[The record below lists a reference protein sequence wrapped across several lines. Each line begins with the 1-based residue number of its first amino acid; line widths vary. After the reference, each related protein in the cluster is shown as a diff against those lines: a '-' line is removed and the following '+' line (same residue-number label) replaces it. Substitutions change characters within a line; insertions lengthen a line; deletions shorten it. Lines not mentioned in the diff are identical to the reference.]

1 MPNIGPSFFFIVV
14 SPLEEGIVDR
24 FYRQIKTFIDRIALA
39 REPFENRR
47 TRIEFIRPFYRP
59 FFHVSRFQNASIDW
73 HSFESFF
80 VANSFFF
87 PRDRSSK
94 QFFIY
99 PWKLPAYLIVLFIL
113 IFHPIKL
120 TIPLKRI
127 NLSNKNFLPNTYF
140 QPIIKRDSSKTCTLQ
155 NCIIIEKEVTVSKRK
170 GNQVSH
176 QLPRLSRSPRTD
188 TDLTHHHPFFAVPR
202 HLALR
207 DSPIV
212 RAIIIVQVPR

>member
-47 TRIEFIRPFYRP
+47 TRVEFIRPFYRP

-94 QFFIY
+94 RFFIY
-99 PWKLPAYLIVLFIL
+99 PWKLPTYLIVLFIL

-207 DSPIV
+207 DSPIE
-212 RAIIIVQVPR
+212 

>member
-1 MPNIGPSFFFIVV
+1 MNPLKIEGLVLNLFGPFTVHSSMYLVSKTLRSIGI
-14 SPLEEGIVDR
+14 PL
-24 FYRQIKTFIDRIALA
+24 
-39 REPFENRR
+39 NRSLLQ
-47 TRIEFIRPFYRP
+47 TL
-59 FFHVSRFQNASIDW
+59 
-73 HSFESFF
+73 
-80 VANSFFF
+80 FFF

-94 QFFIY
+94 RFFIY
-99 PWKLPAYLIVLFIL
+99 PWKLPTYLIVLFIL

-140 QPIIKRDSSKTCTLQ
+140 QPIILQDSSKTCTLQ

>member
-1 MPNIGPSFFFIVV
+1 MPNIGSSFFFIVV

-87 PRDRSSK
+87 PRDRSK
-94 QFFIY
+94 AI
-99 PWKLPAYLIVLFIL
+99 LYLSLKIADIFDRSFHSHISSNQINNSFLSYSLTYLF
-113 IFHPIKL
+113 
-120 TIPLKRI
+120 
-127 NLSNKNFLPNTYF
+127 NKNFLPNTYF
-140 QPIIKRDSSKTCTLQ
+140 QPIILRDSSKTCTLQ

-207 DSPIV
+207 DSPIE
-212 RAIIIVQVPR
+212 